1 MAYIEQVDENEA
13 RGTLK
18 KKIYDDALARA
29 GYIANVIKVTSL
41 DAATTLRS
49 IQFYV
54 SLMKSDHS
62 LDAAHREMLAAV
74 VSNANGCFY

>member
-13 RGTLK
+13 RGTL

-41 DAATTLRS
+41 DEATTLRS

-54 SLMKSDHS
+54 SLMKSDNS
-62 LDAAHREMLAAV
+62 LDAANREMLAAV